1 MFRTV
6 PLSIIRS
13 FSLYTQQWYMS
24 YRFADSL
31 RAGSGCFVYKNMVKT
46 DRVLLNM
53 VLNVPLLVDYVGIKY
68 VMSSVFVL
76 LVVPRFRGNLL
87 GSEFRFTQDM

>member
-1 MFRTV
+1 
-6 PLSIIRS
+6 
-13 FSLYTQQWYMS
+13 
-24 YRFADSL
+24 
-31 RAGSGCFVYKNMVKT
+31 MVKT

-87 GSEFRFTQDM
+87 GSEFRFTQDMWTCLYNYSEIRLLTSTIAK